1 MTRVLALD
9 VGTTKARALV
19 WEEDGTPL
27 PGAAATELHRG
38 LEDPEAL
45 VAVVATLAAAA
56 RKGTGPVD
64 AVGTSCFWHSL
75 LALDARGRPLTPILP
90 WRNTGAADDADELAR
105 RLDPHAVHER
115 TGCVLHPSYWPAKL
129 AWLRRTQPETWRAA
143 ARFVSFGEYLLGR
156 LAGESPMSVSSASG
170 TGLFGVRTLD
180 WDEELLSALELDRDR
195 LPPVSDE
202 PVGDAEPWFPALG
215 DGACANVG
223 VGCVE
228 PGRAALTIGTS
239 AALRVVFAGEPRG
252 VRPGLFLLRL
262 DRTRLVEGGA
272 FSDGGNLWYW
282 LRRLLRLPRSARVQD
297 SAPDAHGLTF
307 LPLLGGERSPGWD
320 ARARGAVAGITFETT
335 AEDILQAA
343 MEGVALR
350 FAEVAEQLP
359 DVRLVVL
366 SGGAMAGQAAWA
378 QLVADA
384 LDLPVSR
391 ARVPEASA
399 RGAALVAL
407 ERLGVAVPAT
417 PIPAPVEPRPDA
429 VERLRAARARQ
440 RALAASVK

>member
-1 MTRVLALD
+1 VTRVLALD
-9 VGTTKARALV
+9 VGSTKARALV
-19 WEEDGTPL
+19 WEADGTPVA
-27 PGAAATELHRG
+27 GAEATELHRG
-38 LEDPEAL
+38 LEDPDEL
-45 VAVVATLAAAA
+45 VTVVKALAAAA
-56 RKGTGPVD
+56 RAAAGPVD

-90 WRNTGAADDADELAR
+90 WRNTGAADDADALAR
-105 RLDPHAVHER
+105 RLDADAVHQR

-143 ARFVSFGEYLLGR
+143 ARFVSFGEYLLAR
-156 LAGESPMSVSSASG
+156 LAGGGPMSVSAASG
-170 TGLFGVRTLD
+170 TGLLGVRTLD
-180 WDEELLSALELDRDR
+180 WDEELLAVLELDRER

-202 PVGDAEPWFPALG
+202 PVGTTEPWFPALG

-228 PGRAALTIGTS
+228 RDRAALTVGTS
-239 AALRVVFAGEPRG
+239 AAFRVLRAGRPEA

-262 DRTRLVEGGA
+262 DAARLVEGGA

-282 LRRLLRLPRSARVQD
+282 LRRVLRLPRAARITERVD
-297 SAPDAHGLTF
+297 EHGLTF
-307 LPLLGGERSPGWD
+307 VPLLGGERSPGWD
-320 ARARGAVAGITFETT
+320 ARARGALAGLTFDTT
-335 AEDILQAA
+335 AEDVLQAA

-350 FAEVAEQLP
+350 IAEVAEQLP
-359 DVRLVVL
+359 EVRLVVL
-366 SGGAMAGQAAWA
+366 SGGAMARQRAWP

-384 LDLPVSR
+384 LDLPVAR

-407 ERLGVAVPAT
+407 ERLGVEPPAT
-417 PIPAPVEPRPDA
+417 PVAAPHEPRPGV
-429 VERLRAARARQ
+429 VERLRAARERQ
-440 RALAASVK
+440 RALAAAVK